1 MAKVIIKDNAGKKV
15 ADFNATSEESI
26 GTQAQENG
34 ASIPFACG
42 VGACRT
48 CVGKVKKGKEHLN
61 PEAISPQHISV
72 EEDEVLTCICGLKKD
87 TPEDAE
93 IEIECENL

>member
-1 MAKVIIKDNAGKKV
+1 MAKIIIKDNSGKKV
-15 ADFNATSEESI
+15 TDFNAHSEESI

-34 ASIPFACG
+34 ANIPFACG

-48 CVGKVKKGKEHLN
+48 CVGKVTKGKEHLE

-87 TPEDAE
+87 TPENTE